1 MRIVVVSNTTMQS
14 LASSLPGHD
23 LVFGG
28 VGDLQ
33 LWLADPSAPPA
44 DPTTDVVLVHADGEA
59 LVPPLGPAEGLESTL
74 MLIEQFARTHPSTE
88 VIVTSLL
95 VGPRTASSYAD
106 ALDPGGRVA
115 ARSTWDLRVAALAA
129 DQPNV
134 AMLDLQLLLEDA
146 GRRALISDSYWY
158 LGRIRFSKLGFE
170 LFGRELEHLLT
181 GLLNRSRKVLV
192 LDLDNTLWGG
202 VIGDDG
208 MAGIALGE
216 DGVGKCFRD
225 FQHHVRDLRNNGVL
239 LAVVSKNDPEPVDEV
254 LTKHPMMVLRSED
267 FVRVVA
273 DWGNKADH
281 IRALADD
288 LSLALDTF
296 VLLDDNPFERSL
308 VESELPDVLAPDFPT
323 RPELL
328 SDWFLSEVV
337 PNFFPR
343 VRVLDAD
350 RAKTSQY
357 HSRAERKRAAETN
370 LDDFLASLDMRVSF
384 RIDDANLTPR
394 LSQLTQKTNQFNL
407 SVERAT
413 PADVAAWMAD
423 PKMVVVAC
431 DYSDRFGDEGTI
443 GLAVIDLD
451 QATLRNL
458 LLSCRVLGRGVEDLL
473 LNEVGRILDEYGHS
487 RFSARVVTTP
497 RNGIAR
503 TFMNR
508 HGFHARTS
516 DDAVW
521 IREEDTAR
529 KPASKTS

>member
-1 MRIVVVSNTTMQS
+1 M
-14 LASSLPGHD
+14 
-23 LVFGG
+23 
-28 VGDLQ
+28 
-33 LWLADPSAPPA
+33 
-44 DPTTDVVLVHADGEA
+44 VLVHADAET

-74 MLIEQFARTHPSTE
+74 TLIGVRWTHPATE

-106 ALDPGGRVA
+106 ALDSGGRVA
-115 ARSTWDLRVAALAA
+115 ARSTWDLRVAA
-129 DQPNV
+129 PG
-134 AMLDLQLLLEDA
+134 
-146 GRRALISDSYWY
+146 GRRAERGDAGPPAPPRGRRPRALVSDTYWY

-170 LFGRELEHLLT
+170 LLRRELEHLLA
-181 GLLNRSRKVLV
+181 GLRNRSRKVLV

-208 MAGIALGE
+208 IGGIALGE

-225 FQHHVRDLRNNGVL
+225 FQHHVRELRNSGVL

-254 LTKHPMMVLRSED
+254 LTKHPMMVLRPDD

-273 DWGNKADH
+273 DWGNKVDH

-288 LSLALDTF
+288 LRW
-296 VLLDDNPFERSL
+296 RSTRSSSWTTIRSSAVWSSPSCL
-308 VESELPDVLAPDFPT
+308 TLSHPT
-323 RPELL
+323 SRRGRSSCPTG
-328 SDWFLSEVV
+328 SS
-337 PNFFPR
+337 PR
-343 VRVLDAD
+343 
-350 RAKTSQY
+350 S
-357 HSRAERKRAAETN
+357 SRASFHGCVSSTRTAPRPRNTTREERRHAEETN
-370 LDDFLASLDMRVSF
+370 LDDFLASLDIRVSF
-384 RIDDANLTPR
+384 RIDDVDLTPR

-413 PADVAAWMAD
+413 PADVAAWIAD
-423 PKMVVVAC
+423 PKMAVVAC

-473 LNEVGRILDEYGHS
+473 LHEVGRILDEHGHS

-497 RNGIAR
+497 RNGVAR

-508 HGFHARTS
+508 HGFDTLTS
-516 DDAVW
+516 DDDVW
-521 IREEDTAR
+521 TRKEDTAC
-529 KPASKTS
+529 KSTSKTS